1 MKKTMNILLVLL
13 IAILFTGCA
22 GNTLPDENTEKT
34 EQSADSEARGEV
46 KEEYSAEESDD
57 EKYQESTEDKEAVML
72 LEEELKYNVSKQ
84 QESTEEKEA
93 VIVVLSEEE
102 LARLRSVA
110 EKYYT
115 SINRNMLKFT
125 QADPNSS
132 FMREY
137 EGYEADEV
145 VLFEVIIENIEAKRY
160 ITIGSKDGWNNCS
173 ILNEGY

>member
-1 MKKTMNILLVLL
+1 MKKTMNISLVLL
-13 IAILFTGCA
+13 IALLLTGCA
-22 GNTLPDENTEKT
+22 GNTLPDEDTEKT
-34 EQSADSEARGEV
+34 EQSADSEAREEV
-46 KEEYSAEESDD
+46 KEENSA
-57 EKYQESTEDKEAVML
+57 
-72 LEEELKYNVSKQ
+72 EEELKYNVQKQ

-102 LARLRSVA
+102 LSRLRSVA
-110 EKYYT
+110 EKHYT
-115 SINRNMLKFT
+115 SINRKMFKFT

-132 FMREY
+132 FMQEY

-145 VLFEVIIENIEAKRY
+145 VLFEVIIENSEAKRY

>member
-1 MKKTMNILLVLL
+1 MKKIMNISLVLL
-13 IAILFTGCA
+13 IALLFTGCA
-22 GNTLPDENTEKT
+22 GNTLPDENTEET
-34 EQSADSEARGEV
+34 EQSADSEARRKV
-46 KEEYSAEESDD
+46 KEEYS
-57 EKYQESTEDKEAVML
+57 T
-72 LEEELKYNVSKQ
+72 EEELKYNVSKQ

-110 EKYYT
+110 EKHYT
-115 SINRNMLKFT
+115 SINRTMLKFT

-132 FMREY
+132 FMQEY

-145 VLFEVIIENIEAKRY
+145 VLFEVILENIEAKRY

>member
-1 MKKTMNILLVLL
+1 MKKIMNISLVLL
-13 IAILFTGCA
+13 IALLFTGCA
-22 GNTLPDENTEKT
+22 GNTLPDENTEET
-34 EQSADSEARGEV
+34 EQSADSEARRKV
-46 KEEYSAEESDD
+46 KEEYS
-57 EKYQESTEDKEAVML
+57 T
-72 LEEELKYNVSKQ
+72 EEELKHNVSKQ

-110 EKYYT
+110 EKHYT
-115 SINRNMLKFT
+115 SINRTMLKFT

-132 FMREY
+132 FMQEY

-145 VLFEVIIENIEAKRY
+145 VLFEVILENIEAKRY

>member
-1 MKKTMNILLVLL
+1 MKKTMNISLVLL
-13 IAILFTGCA
+13 IALLFTGCA
-22 GNTLPDENTEKT
+22 GNTLPDEDTEKT
-34 EQSADSEARGEV
+34 EQSADSEARG
-46 KEEYSAEESDD
+46 SAEESDN
-57 EKYQESTEDKEAVML
+57 EKHNDLKQQGSTEDKEAVML

-110 EKYYT
+110 EKHYT
-115 SINRNMLKFT
+115 SINRKMLKFT

-132 FMREY
+132 FMQEY

-145 VLFEVIIENIEAKRY
+145 VLFEVILENIEAKRY

>member
-1 MKKTMNILLVLL
+1 MKKTMNILLLLL
-13 IAILFTGCA
+13 IALLFTGCTR
-22 GNTLPDENTEKT
+22 NTFPDEDTEKT
-34 EQSADSEARGEV
+34 EQSADSEARD
-46 KEEYSAEESDD
+46 SAEESDN
-57 EKYQESTEDKEAVML
+57 EKHNDLKQQGSTEDKEAVML

-115 SINRNMLKFT
+115 SINRKMLKFT

-137 EGYEADEV
+137 EGYEADEA
-145 VLFEVIIENIEAKRY
+145 VLFEVILENVEAKRY

>member
-1 MKKTMNILLVLL
+1 MKKTKNIMLLLL
-13 IAILFTGCA
+13 IALLFTGCTR
-22 GNTLPDENTEKT
+22 NTFPDEDTEKT

-57 EKYQESTEDKEAVML
+57 EKYQESTEDKEAVIL
-72 LEEELKYNVSKQ
+72 SEEELKYSVPKQ
-84 QESTEEKEA
+84 QEFTEDKEA

-115 SINRNMLKFT
+115 SINRKMLKFT

-132 FMREY
+132 FMQEY
-137 EGYEADEV
+137 EGFEADEV
-145 VLFEVIIENIEAKRY
+145 VLFEVILENIEAKRY
-160 ITIGSKDGWNNCS
+160 ITIGSNDGWNNCS